1 MLIVRSLLDY
11 ALLVFFISLMLFS
24 LAVYF
29 GCATAARAREAED
42 PDREDLKL
50 ITSASLTLLALVIG
64 FDFSMAVGR
73 YDQRRN
79 YEEEEANAIGT
90 EYVRVG
96 LLPAQDADRLR
107 PLLREYLDQRLL
119 FYATHDQDR
128 LVSIGIEEAR
138 IESEMWKIVET
149 AAGAQPSNPMIL
161 VISGMNDVLNR
172 TGYTQAAWRYRVP
185 LGAWWTMVL
194 LGVGCSWLIGFSAKR
209 RRPMLLAFPLLV
221 SIALFFIADIDSPR
235 KGLIRVPP
243 VNLISLSHS
252 LHAGEHQK

>member
-1 MLIVRSLLDY
+1 MQRFLDYPLAVFLVSLIVFWS
-11 ALLVFFISLMLFS
+11 AVQGGCA
-24 LAVYF
+24 LAV
-29 GCATAARAREAED
+29 RLRERDD
-42 PDREDLKL
+42 PDRDDLKL
-50 ITSASLTLLALVIG
+50 ITSSCLTLLALVIG
-64 FDFSMAVGR
+64 FNFSMAMGR

-90 EYVRVG
+90 EYVRAD
-96 LLPAQDADRLR
+96 LLPAEDTQRVR
-107 PLLREYLDQRLL
+107 TLLKEYLDQRLR
-119 FYATHDQDR
+119 FYTTHDYAQLR
-128 LVSIGIEEAR
+128 SIDSEQAR

-149 AAGAQPSNPMIL
+149 AANAEPSNPMIL

-185 LGAWWTMVL
+185 LGAWWTMFL

-243 VNLISLSHS
+243 VDLISLAQS
-252 LHAGEHQK
+252 LHGSEGGK